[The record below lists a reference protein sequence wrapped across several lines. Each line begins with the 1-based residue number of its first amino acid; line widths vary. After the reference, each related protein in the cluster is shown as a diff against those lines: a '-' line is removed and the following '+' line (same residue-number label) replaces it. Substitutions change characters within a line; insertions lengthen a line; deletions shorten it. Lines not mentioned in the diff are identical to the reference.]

1 VLPRNQCELEY
12 TQVLRETGYT
22 AYRDEENDWIH
33 EKIKFRPLR
42 RILRLADVYLPLTG
56 QGGYLPKNEAG
67 ICNVSGS
74 RMYNPVF
81 APLAFAEGLKM
92 RRIKRQMLHAAK
104 KGLTFHLWWH
114 PHNIGVRTEE
124 HLDQLE
130 EIFRY
135 YLELKE
141 QYGMQSLNMGE
152 VANLLS

>member
-1 VLPRNQCELEY
+1 
-12 TQVLRETGYT
+12 
-22 AYRDEENDWIH
+22 
-33 EKIKFRPLR
+33 
-42 RILRLADVYLPLTG
+42 
-56 QGGYLPKNEAG
+56 
-67 ICNVSGS
+67 
-74 RMYNPVF
+74 
-81 APLAFAEGLKM
+81 
-92 RRIKRQMLHAAK
+92 MLHAEK
-104 KGLTFHLWWH
+104 KGLTFNLWWH